1 MANSIW
7 PKTIKNK
14 QMKKLQ
20 TNSCL
25 AFLFLLVMLPS
36 CKQKSNQPLAED
48 IKAINLKKGPVI
60 LCGPADKE
68 VGNVKFTIS
77 GGEKIE
83 KEFNFATALLH
94 SFEYEEAEKVFA
106 KIIEEEPACAMAY
119 WGVAMSN
126 FHPLWMPPEEPELKK
141 GLKALEIAKSIEQ
154 KTERESD
161 YIEALSAFYKEWD
174 KVDHRTRCTRYEK
187 AMEAIYKKYSD
198 DKEAAIFYALALD
211 ASADPADQSFANQ
224 KKAGEILNGIY
235 KNDSDH
241 PGIIHYI
248 IHSYDYPDFAH
259 LALSAARKYASI
271 APSSAHAQHMPS
283 HIFTRLG
290 LWDEAIQSDIASTE
304 SAKCYAESAGIK
316 GHWDEELHGMDYLV
330 YAYLQ
335 KGESKLAKE
344 QLDYLKTIKEVHPAN
359 FKVAYSFASIP
370 ARYVLENKMW
380 KDAASLEINPANFQW
395 EKFPWQKAIIHF
407 ARCLGAVR
415 TNQLDLAKT
424 ELKELNRLHDKLVSL
439 KDTYKANQVDIQIQ
453 ASQAWILWREGKSKE
468 ALEHMNLS
476 ADMEDK
482 TEKHPV
488 TPGEVLPAR
497 ELLADILMQMKEPG
511 KALEMYEAN
520 LKKRPNRRNS
530 LYGAW
535 MAAEA
540 SGKKELAKIYS
551 KQFQDLTGKDISGDP
566 KPISAMVFPNT
577 D

>member
-1 MANSIW
+1 MA
-7 PKTIKNK
+7 
-14 QMKKLQ
+14 
-20 TNSCL
+20 
-25 AFLFLLVMLPS
+25 LLS
-36 CKQKSNQPLAED
+36 CKQKNNQPLAED
-48 IKAINLKKGPVI
+48 INAINLKRGPAI

-68 VGNVKFTIS
+68 VGSVMFVIS
-77 GGEKIE
+77 GGEKIA
-83 KEFNFATALLH
+83 KDFNFATALLH
-94 SFEYEEAEKVFA
+94 SFEYDEAEKVFA

-141 GLKALEIAKSIEQ
+141 GLKALEIAKSISQ

-174 KVDHRTRCTRYEK
+174 KVDHRTRGIRYEK
-187 AMEAIYKKYSD
+187 AMEAIYKKYPD

-211 ASADPADQSFANQ
+211 ASADPADKSFANQ
-224 KKAGEILNGIY
+224 KKAGEILNSIY
-235 KNDSDH
+235 KDDPDH

-248 IHSYDYPDFAH
+248 IHSYDYPGFAP
-259 LALSAARKYASI
+259 LALEAARKYASV

-290 LWDEAIQSDIASTE
+290 FWDEAIQSDIASTE
-304 SAKCYAESAGIK
+304 SAKCYAESTGIK
-316 GHWDEELHGMDYLV
+316 GHWDEELHSMDYLV

-335 KGESKLAKE
+335 KGDTMLAKE
-344 QLDYLKTIKEVHPAN
+344 KLDYLKTIKEVYPAN

-370 ARYVLENKMW
+370 ARYVLENKSW
-380 KDAASLEINPANFQW
+380 RDAASLQVNTANFSW

-407 ARCLGAVR
+407 TRCLGAVH
-415 TNQLDLAKT
+415 TDQLDLAKT
-424 ELKELNRLHDKLVSL
+424 EWNELNRLHDELV
-439 KDTYKANQVDIQIQ
+439 KQKATYNANQVDIQLK
-453 ASQAWILWREGKSKE
+453 AAQAWILWKEGKSKE
-468 ALEHMNLS
+468 ALAKMNLA

-497 ELLADILMQMKEPG
+497 ELLADMLMEMKDPG
-511 KALEMYEAN
+511 KALEMYEAS

-535 MAAEA
+535 MAARA
-540 SGKKELAKIYS
+540 S
-551 KQFQDLTGKDISGDP
+551 
-566 KPISAMVFPNT
+566 
-577 D
+577 